1 MWPRLP
7 GLLLK
12 NDLEQD
18 ALIMTGSGGG
28 VDSRWQDLISS
39 KGRNKEELCLCVLFF
54 LSFPYSF
61 PNLFK
66 SVHLIFPVY

>member
-1 MWPRLP
+1 MWPHLP

-12 NDLEQD
+12 NDVEQD

-28 VDSRWQDLISS
+28 VDSRWQDSD

-61 PNLFK
+61 I
-66 SVHLIFPVY
+66 S